1 MEIQEKDELKDI
13 IHTLL
18 VTGKNLQNT
27 CENLEKKLDSTGL
40 EYSDLETLRNE
51 IDFVNDKI
59 ALCDDRLDPI
69 LINSEN
75 SI

>member
-27 CENLEKKLDSTGL
+27 CANLEKKLDSTGL

-51 IDFVNDKI
+51 IDSVNDKI

>member
-13 IHTLL
+13 IHILL
-18 VTGKNLQNT
+18 VTGKNLQNI
-27 CENLEKKLDSTGL
+27 CANLEKKLDSTGL

-51 IDFVNDKI
+51 IDSVNDKI

>member
-1 MEIQEKDELKDI
+1 MVIQEKDELKDI

-51 IDFVNDKI
+51 IDSVNDKI

>member
-27 CENLEKKLDSTGL
+27 CANLEKKLDSTGL

-51 IDFVNDKI
+51 IDSVNDKI

-69 LINSEN
+69 LTNSEN

>member
-13 IHTLL
+13 IHILL
-18 VTGKNLQNT
+18 ETGKNLQDI
-27 CENLEKKLDSTGL
+27 CKNLEKKLDSTGL

-51 IDFVNDKI
+51 IDSVNDKI

-69 LINSEN
+69 LTNNEN
-75 SI
+75 Q

>member
-1 MEIQEKDELKDI
+1 
-13 IHTLL
+13 
-18 VTGKNLQNT
+18 
-27 CENLEKKLDSTGL
+27 LEKKLDSKGL

-51 IDFVNDKI
+51 IDSVNDKI

-69 LINSEN
+69 LTNSEN

>member
-1 MEIQEKDELKDI
+1 MVIQEKDELKDI

-69 LINSEN
+69 LTNSEN

>member
-1 MEIQEKDELKDI
+1 VVIQEKDELKDI
-13 IHTLL
+13 IHILS
-18 VTGKNLQNT
+18 VAGKNLHNF
-27 CENLEKKLDSTGL
+27 CEELDKKLDSNDL

-59 ALCDDRLDPI
+59 ALCDDRIDPI
-69 LINSEN
+69 LEKSEN

>member
-1 MEIQEKDELKDI
+1 
-13 IHTLL
+13 
-18 VTGKNLQNT
+18 
-27 CENLEKKLDSTGL
+27 L

>member
-1 MEIQEKDELKDI
+1 MVIQEKDELKDI

-18 VTGKNLQNT
+18 VTGKNLQNI
-27 CENLEKKLDSTGL
+27 CGNLEKKLDSTGL

-51 IDFVNDKI
+51 IDSVNDKI

-69 LINSEN
+69 LTNSEN

>member
-1 MEIQEKDELKDI
+1 MVIQEKDELNDI
-13 IHTLL
+13 IHILV

-51 IDFVNDKI
+51 IDVVNDKI

-69 LINSEN
+69 LKNSEN
-75 SI
+75 

>member
-18 VTGKNLQNT
+18 ETGKNLQNT
-27 CENLEKKLDSTGL
+27 CANLEKKLDSKGL

-51 IDFVNDKI
+51 IDSVNDKI

>member
-1 MEIQEKDELKDI
+1 MVIQEKDELKDI

-27 CENLEKKLDSTGL
+27 CANLEKKLDSTGL

-51 IDFVNDKI
+51 IDSVNDKI